1 MNKIKF
7 LTSSLVAAVSA
18 IAICGSVLVQAED
31 LTWSGATNGVWSTD
45 SGATNWT
52 ADSAEIAFTSGDNVT
67 FSGTGLGVPTI
78 ILAEN
83 ISAGSVTVTESGYVL
98 QSAAS
103 GNYTLQANSLT
114 LDDERTDGAAHT
126 FTIAENTAVS
136 VGTFAESSGQMD
148 LVVNGSLEVSGE
160 MHVNSSQD
168 ESISG
173 SGTISAG
180 SLLYDARQGESFT
193 ISVKQAH
200 FGTISEKSGGGESDS
215 TTNFR
220 TIVIGDG
227 TNATTATADK
237 VYIASN
243 SQIEVAANSTLSVGM
258 LSDTSGYHTK
268 IVGDGTF
275 IADSMTFG
283 GRGEVTF
290 AVANAVVGTFGS
302 TEQHTIIIAESS
314 NLTTGALTR
323 TNNVLTLEVDGTLNV
338 AKSYGDNDNFGTGL
352 LSFEGSGDF
361 GNPQY
366 LRGSGTVN
374 AYGIHYR
381 ANNSAWLE
389 VSVANLNIGE
399 AGITR
404 VHLGS
409 FKIKTTTVGLYETDN
424 LTLSA
429 DLRIDGGSE
438 GTKFKP
444 TEGQQLTLSGV
455 ISGSGALVKIG
466 AGDLTLSAA
475 NTYTGGTTISE
486 GTVVA
491 AHNNA
496 LGTGAVAIAGGQLEV
511 GAGVTFANAISVV
524 LDDSYIIGV
533 GGADGISAFE
543 LAGGYAITG
552 EGAINS
558 AITISVAG
566 ALDNLGNGVY
576 EFGIVDPDLAGTAT
590 INMDALIDAGFNASY
605 ENGVITITV
614 PEPAMFGFVAGLVAA
629 ATLATK
635 RRRRCRRK
643 A

>member
-1 MNKIKF
+1 M
-7 LTSSLVAAVSA
+7 TSSLVAAVSA
-18 IAICGSVLVQAED
+18 IAICGGVSAQAED

-52 ADSAEIAFTSGDNVT
+52 DDSAEIAFTSGDNVT
-67 FSGTGLGVPTI
+67 FSGAGLGVPTI

-98 QSAAS
+98 QSATS

-114 LDDERTDGAAHT
+114 LDDERTDDAAHT

-136 VGTFAESSGQMD
+136 VGTFTESSGQMD

-173 SGTISAG
+173 SGTISVG

-193 ISVKQAH
+193 ILVKQAH
-200 FGTISEKSGGGESDS
+200 FGTITETTGGGEQDS
-215 TTNFR
+215 EANFR

-227 TNATTATADK
+227 TNATAATADRI
-237 VYIASN
+237 YISSN
-243 SQIEVAANSTLSVGM
+243 SQIEVAANSTLSVGTF
-258 LSDTSGYHTK
+258 SDTSGYHTK

-275 IADSMTFG
+275 TADSMTFNG
-283 GRGEVTF
+283 ANGEMTF
-290 AVANAVVGTFGS
+290 AVANAVVGTFDNTG
-302 TEQHTIIIAESS
+302 THKVVVAESS
-314 NLTTGALTR
+314 NLTTGSLTR
-323 TNNVLTLEVDGTLNV
+323 TGNVLTLEVDGTLNV
-338 AKSYGDNDNFGTGL
+338 TKSYGDNDNFGTGL
-352 LSFEGSGDF
+352 LSFEGSSDF
-361 GNPQY
+361 GYPQY
-366 LRGSGTVN
+366 LSGSGTVN

-381 ANNSAWLE
+381 ANNKAWLE

-399 AGITR
+399 AGITK

-429 DLRIDGGSE
+429 DLWLDGGSE

-466 AGDLTLSAA
+466 AGDLTLSAT

-496 LGTGAVAIAGGQLEV
+496 LGTGSVAIAGGQLEV

-533 GGADGISAFE
+533 GGADGISAF
-543 LAGGYAITG
+543 AATGGYAITG
-552 EGAINS
+552 AGVLNS
-558 AITISVAG
+558 AITISVDG
-566 ALDNLGNGVY
+566 ALDNLGSGVY

-614 PEPAMFGFVAGLVAA
+614 PEPAMFGFVAGLVAV

-635 RRRRCRRK
+635 RRRRCHRK